1 MQRKHILRI
10 FTALLFIIFMFL
22 SIAYPAVIMQSARE
36 GLRLWA
42 TAVVP
47 SLFPFLF
54 AARALLELGADR
66 AAERIL
72 GPVLAFLGFEPKGA
86 FALAVSLLCGYP
98 AGAKTLGDLAARGS
112 VSPREG
118 ERLAMLCHTAGPLF
132 VLGFASVVTGVNGG
146 ALLGCHY
153 GGVLCAACAV
163 NALYTAFFRDDGE
176 PYGKGGQK
184 GEKERSEGAE
194 EAQSGEKCRNTGL
207 GAALGNACGAA
218 AGACLTVGGFIVFF
232 SCVSGLIKPYMPEA
246 WRILELSAG
255 LEGLDLPRA
264 AALISFSGLCVIA
277 QGTAFLGEIRP
288 KMLLLCRAA
297 AGAFSLLL
305 GLAAQASPFLAA
317 GAAAAVIAPCCVFVR
332 FYGGKRGIRA
342 HYGKERGEEAKGRA
356 CAGGHK
362 NGKKTSKNG
371 VFFA

>member
-22 SIAYPAVIMQSARE
+22 SIAYPAVIMQSAQE

-98 AGAKTLGDLAARGS
+98 AGAKTLGDLAARGRI
-112 VSPREG
+112 SPREG

-132 VLGFASVVTGVNGG
+132 VLGFASGVTGVNGG

-163 NALYTAFFRDDGE
+163 NALCTAFFRDDGRLCR
-176 PYGKGGQK
+176 KGGQK
-184 GEKERSEGAE
+184 GEKERSKGEKK
-194 EAQSGEKCRNTGL
+194 AQNGGKCRNTGL
-207 GAALGNACGAA
+207 GAVLGNACGAA
-218 AGACLTVGGFIVFF
+218 AGACFAVGGFIVFF

-255 LEGLDLPRA
+255 LEGLELPGA

-288 KMLLLCRAA
+288 KMFLLCRAA

-305 GLAAQASPFLAA
+305 GLAAQASPYLAA
-317 GAAAAVIAPCCVFVR
+317 GAAAAIIAPCCVFVR
-332 FYGGKRGIRA
+332 FFGAKR
-342 HYGKERGEEAKGRA
+342 ERGGALRQRARGESKGKGLRRGA
-356 CAGGHK
+356 
-362 NGKKTSKNG
+362 
-371 VFFA
+371 

>member
-22 SIAYPAVIMQSARE
+22 SIAYPAVIMQSAQE

-132 VLGFASVVTGVNGG
+132 VLGFASGVTGVNGG

-163 NALYTAFFRDDGE
+163 NALCTAVFHDDGR
-176 PYGKGGQK
+176 PYGKGGLK

-194 EAQSGEKCRNTGL
+194 EAQSGGKCRNTGL

-232 SCVSGLIKPYMPEA
+232 SCVSGLIKPYMPEI

-277 QGTAFLGEIRP
+277 QETAFLGEIRP

-305 GLAAQASPFLAA
+305 GLAA

-342 HYGKERGEEAKGRA
+342 HYGKARGEEAKGRA

>member
-1 MQRKHILRI
+1 MKRKHILRI

-22 SIAYPAVIMQSARE
+22 SIAYPAVIMQSAQA

-42 TAVVP
+42 AAVVP

-112 VSPREG
+112 ISPRAG

-132 VLGFASVVTGVNGG
+132 VLGFASGVTGVNGG

-163 NALYTAFFRDDGE
+163 NALCTTFFRGDGDCCRA
-176 PYGKGGQK
+176 GGTVR
-184 GEKERSEGAE
+184 EKRGAE
-194 EAQSGEKCRNTGL
+194 EAQSGEKCLNTGL
-207 GAALGNACGAA
+207 GAVLGNACGAA
-218 AGACLTVGGFIVFF
+218 AGACFTVGGFIVFF
-232 SCVSGLIKPYMPEA
+232 SCVSGLIKPYMPEI

-255 LEGLDLPRA
+255 LEGLELPGA
-264 AALISFSGLCVIA
+264 GALVSFSGLCVIA
-277 QGTAFLGEIRP
+277 QETAFLGEIRP

-297 AGAFSLLL
+297 AGVFSLVL
-305 GLAAQASPFLAA
+305 GLAAQLSPFLAV

-332 FYGGKRGIRA
+332 FFGAKRG
-342 HYGKERGEEAKGRA
+342 KTGRA
-356 CAGGHK
+356 AAKSAGKQQRG
-362 NGKKTSKNG
+362 GL
-371 VFFA
+371 ARRA